1 MKRKY
6 LILFSLS
13 GLIIS
18 LDQLSKQWF
27 ESKFAENTGQD
38 LIPGLLSL
46 THRHSVGFAFGLL
59 QIAPEKF
66 HNIFMLG
73 IPAFALVLIVLI
85 FIKLR
90 DNQMATSIALT
101 AILSGAIGNLID
113 RVQMGYVIDFLSIRF
128 GKFDPLPAI
137 NVADSAI
144 IFGVVLML
152 VNTVRQEIGRARHV

>member
-13 GLIIS
+13 GLIIT
-18 LDQLSKQWF
+18 LDQLTKQWF
-27 ESKFAENTGQD
+27 ENRLTENAGHD
-38 LIPGLLSL
+38 LIPGLLTL

-59 QIAPEKF
+59 QTTPERF
-66 HNIFMLG
+66 HTLFLLG

-90 DNQMATSIALT
+90 DNQMVTSVALT
-101 AILSGAIGNLID
+101 AILSGAVGNLID
-113 RVQMGYVIDFLSIRF
+113 RIQLGYVVDFLVVRLGS
-128 GKFDPLPAI
+128 KELLPAL

-144 IFGVVLML
+144 ICGVLLML
-152 VNTVRQEIGRARHV
+152 INTVRQEIGRTSHV